1 MRRRN
6 VIKFQ
11 DSIEVKS
18 DDLERSVSRVV
29 LDVEAF
35 NRVHLAGERSCEAR
49 VFDRAIP
56 RECDFGGHTEDGKL
70 LSASGEV
77 VHQVARRFLC
87 SLLMDIETGV
97 AAANVHVR
105 YAELDSNSTNIM
117 VRKTIAEG
125 VDLLSPSLAGVE
137 LNDGKLGKVE
147 VIPDIFALPV
157 HIFTELSGME
167 LHLSLERSNL
177 VFQLLEF
184 SLSLLCTVM
193 DDFTTF
199 SILHDLKSTGFAS
212 DVSEL
217 ADSLVVFVVFAEV
230 LATAS
235 IVRALKS
242 RVQALKS
249 VLVDFTPG
257 HFLHASL
264 TLVLTGNLQF
274 FELVND
280 VRMCL
285 AGLKPFKVAA
295 WTGKDVLILS
305 LVDTFTAKVDPA
317 VRTLAGFLKH
327 IFADHTE
334 EHLINFIL
342 FDI

>member
-1 MRRRN
+1 MRRRD

-18 DDLERSVSRVV
+18 SDLERSVSRVV
-29 LDVEAF
+29 LDVKAF
-35 NRVHLAGERSCEAR
+35 NKVHLAGERSCEAR

-56 RECDFGGHTEDGKL
+56 RECDFGGHTEDGKF

-77 VHQVARRFLC
+77 VHQVTRRFLC

-147 VIPDIFALPV
+147 VIPDIFAFPV
-157 HIFTELSGME
+157 
-167 LHLSLERSNL
+167 RSNL

-193 DDFTTF
+193 DEFTTF
-199 SILHDLKSTGFAS
+199 SILHDLKSTGLAV

-235 IVRALKS
+235 IVKALKS

-249 VLVDFTPG
+249 VLVDFMPG
-257 HFLHASL
+257 HFLRTSL

-274 FELVND
+274 FELAND

-295 WTGKDVLILS
+295 WTDKDVIILS